1 MAPRRAIVWWMT
13 VGSLLMMGG
22 QRTASAAEWLI
33 EPSMSVRGEY
43 HSNLLLALEPQLS
56 TYAYW
61 ISPAVR
67 LAGSTETLQVGSKL
81 AFDYVEYQGER
92 DAKIYNLHFPLSV
105 QYRQN
110 RSIWG
115 FTGGLNRDNTLRSEL
130 LETGVVLA
138 FAQRN
143 FWSAAPSWTYSVTER
158 LSAQTSYQYNKADYE
173 KGSERLFLFDYEVHS
188 ASETLSYTVTDKD
201 SIQVTG
207 LFTRFALPARGNLV
221 ADTYGVQMGGTHM
234 FSEDLTLSASGGPRF
249 ITNRIDT
256 RIGTLEDTT
265 TVWVFNARLAKKWER
280 ANWSVEIGRDIFPS
294 GFGLLIQ
301 KDHLLARASYE
312 VTDHL
317 TFSLNGQASII
328 NPVATNELF
337 TGGVRFRETRFF
349 HIDPHLRWRFAEYWA
364 MDVGYMYS
372 RRELEGVDRTGESH
386 AVRLLV
392 TYAPLKFSIS
402 R

>member
-1 MAPRRAIVWWMT
+1 
-13 VGSLLMMGG
+13 MMGG
-22 QRTASAAEWLI
+22 QSTAPAAEWSI

-43 HSNLLLALEPQLS
+43 HSNLLLALDPQLS

-67 LAGSTETLQVGSKL
+67 LAGATETLQVGSRL

-158 LSAQTSYQYNKADYE
+158 LSAQTSYQYNKADYQG
-173 KGSERLFLFDYEVHS
+173 GSERLFLFDYEVHS

-221 ADTYGVQMGGTHM
+221 ADTYGAQMGGTHL
-234 FSEDLTLSASGGPRF
+234 FSEDLTLSASGGPRL

-256 RIGTLEDTT
+256 RIGTLEDTA
-265 TVWVFNARLAKKWER
+265 TVWVFNAKVAKKRER
-280 ANWSVEIGRDIFPS
+280 ANWSLEIGRDIFPS
-294 GFGLLIQ
+294 GFGLLIK
-301 KDHLLARASYE
+301 KDHLLVRTSYE

-317 TFSLNGQASII
+317 TFSVNGQASII

-349 HIDPHLRWRFAEYWA
+349 YIDPHLRWRFDEYWA

-372 RRELEGVDRTGESH
+372 RRELEGADRTGESH
-386 AVRLLV
+386 AVRLVV
-392 TYAPLKFSIS
+392 TYTPLKFSIS

>member
-1 MAPRRAIVWWMT
+1 
-13 VGSLLMMGG
+13 MMGG
-22 QRTASAAEWLI
+22 QRTASAAEWSI

-67 LAGSTETLQVGSKL
+67 LAGATETLEVGSRL

-92 DAKIYNLHFPLSV
+92 DARIYNLHFPLSV

-110 RSIWG
+110 RNIWG

-158 LSAQTSYQYNKADYE
+158 LSAQTSYQYNKADYQG
-173 KGSERLFLFDYEVHS
+173 GSERLFLFDYEVHS
-188 ASETLSYTVTDKD
+188 ASETLSYTVSDKD

-221 ADTYGVQMGGTHM
+221 ADTYGAQMGGTHL
-234 FSEDLTLSASGGPRF
+234 FSEDLTLSASGGLRF

-256 RIGTLEDTT
+256 TIGTLEDASK
-265 TVWVFNARLAKKWER
+265 VWIFNAKVAKKWER
-280 ANWSVEIGRDIFPS
+280 GNWSLEIGRDIFPS
-294 GFGLLIQ
+294 GFGLLIK
-301 KDHLLARASYE
+301 KDHLLVRASYE

-317 TFSLNGQASII
+317 TFSINGQASII

-349 HIDPHLRWRFAEYWA
+349 YIDPHLRWRFDEYWA
-364 MDVGYMYS
+364 MDVGYTYS

-386 AVRLLV
+386 AVRLFV
-392 TYAPLKFSIS
+392 TYTPLKFSIS

>member
-1 MAPRRAIVWWMT
+1 
-13 VGSLLMMGG
+13 MMGG

-173 KGSERLFLFDYEVHS
+173 GGSERLFLFDYEVHS

-280 ANWSVEIGRDIFPS
+280 ANWSVEIGRDISPS